1 VIIAAIGLCDIENPY
16 SRLFTNPFFY
26 ETIMF
31 QFDRRLL
38 QHFDWVMLLMLVL
51 VGSMALINLYSSTFI
66 TDIGASST
74 FYKQA
79 LFFTV
84 GLGMILVLLVVDYHR
99 VAKLG
104 YVLYGIILLLLT
116 YTLFF
121 VKAIAG
127 SQRWI
132 DLGFFNLQPSE
143 PTKLVLILVLASC
156 YASTNVPGGYRLRDL
171 IKPVLLTALPFVLIM
186 LQPDLG
192 TALICAIIFVS
203 MTLFVRL
210 RWGTLTILGGSGLLC
225 AFIGWKFLLKEYQR
239 KRIETFLDPE
249 ADPMNHGYQIMQ
261 SKIAMGSGKV
271 FGKGF
276 MEGTQGHLHFLPERH
291 TDFAFAVWGEEWGFA
306 GSLFFLSCYFFML
319 IWGLNVAMSAKDKFG
334 SILAFGCTML
344 IFWQAVINL
353 FMIMG
358 FLPVVG
364 VPLPIFS
371 YGGSS
376 LLTNVLAIGL
386 IMNVRMR
393 SFTSETER
401 HVQS

>member
-1 VIIAAIGLCDIENPY
+1 
-16 SRLFTNPFFY
+16 
-26 ETIMF
+26 MF

-38 QHFDWVMLLMLVL
+38 HHFDWVMLLMLLL
-51 VGSMALINLYSSTFI
+51 VGGMALTNLYSSTYI
-66 TDIGASST
+66 ADNGASSV
-74 FYKQA
+74 FYKQL
-79 LFFTV
+79 LFFSV
-84 GLGMILVLLVVDYHR
+84 GLVLILVVLTQEYQR
-99 VAKLG
+99 IAKFG
-104 YVLYGIILLLLT
+104 YALYAIILALLI
-116 YTLFF
+116 YTLLF

-143 PTKLVLILVLASC
+143 PAKLALILVLASC
-156 YASTNVPGGYRLRDL
+156 YAHMDVPGGYRLRDL
-171 IKPVLLTALPFVLIM
+171 IKPVFLTALPFVLIM

-210 RWGTLTILGGSGLLC
+210 RWSTLGILSGSGLAC
-225 AFIGWKFLLKEYQR
+225 IFIGWKFLLKDYQR
-239 KRIETFLDPE
+239 KRIETFLNPE
-249 ADPMNHGYQIMQ
+249 GDPMNHGYQIMQ
-261 SKIAMGSGKV
+261 SKIAVGSGKV

-291 TDFAFAVWGEEWGFA
+291 TDFAFSVWAEEWGFA

-319 IWGLNVAMSAKDKFG
+319 IWGINIAMSAKDKFG
-334 SILAFGCTML
+334 SILAFGCIML

-364 VPLPIFS
+364 VPLPLFS

-376 LLTNVLAIGL
+376 LLTNMVAIGIL
-386 IMNVRMR
+386 MNVRMR
-393 SFTSETER
+393 SFPTASQPN
-401 HVQS
+401 V

>member
-1 VIIAAIGLCDIENPY
+1 
-16 SRLFTNPFFY
+16 
-26 ETIMF
+26 MF

-38 QHFDWVMLLMLVL
+38 QHFDWVMLLMLLL
-51 VGSMALINLYSSTFI
+51 VGGMALTNLYSSTHI
-66 TDIGASST
+66 ADTGASSL
-74 FYKQA
+74 FYKQL
-79 LFFTV
+79 LFFGV
-84 GLGMILVLLVVDYHR
+84 GLGLILVVLTLEYQKIAR
-99 VAKLG
+99 LG
-104 YVLYGIILLLLT
+104 YVLYGVILVLLT
-116 YTLFF
+116 YTLLF

-143 PTKLVLILVLASC
+143 PAKLALILVLASC
-156 YASTNVPGGYRLRDL
+156 YANTDVPGGYRLRDL
-171 IKPVLLTALPFVLIM
+171 IKPVILTALPFVLIM

-210 RWGTLTILGGSGLLC
+210 RWGTLAILSGSGLAC
-225 AFIGWKFLLKEYQR
+225 IFIGWKFLLKEYQR

-249 ADPMNHGYQIMQ
+249 GDPMNHGYQIMQ
-261 SKIAMGSGKV
+261 SKIAVGSGKV

-276 MEGTQGHLHFLPERH
+276 LEGTQGHLHFLPERH
-291 TDFAFAVWGEEWGFA
+291 TDFAFAVWAEEWGFA

-319 IWGLNVAMSAKDKFG
+319 LWGINIAMSAKDKFG
-334 SILAFGCTML
+334 AILAFGCTML

-364 VPLPIFS
+364 VPLPMFS

-376 LLTNVLAIGL
+376 LLTNMVAGGIL
-386 IMNVRMR
+386 MSVRMR
-393 SFTSETER
+393 SFPTSTPDG
-401 HVQS
+401 V